1 LPRGPLFAFLLQRVF
16 ACMRVGRMT
25 EV

>member
-1 LPRGPLFAFLLQRVF
+1 LTRGPLFAFLLQRVF